1 MPFPRQPKKRA
12 PLDEGALY
20 EFAVVSLGRRM
31 RTVAELKRLMH
42 ARVEAGPEG
51 EAKIDSVL
59 ARLKEYGYLDDAAFA
74 SYYARLRQDNEKFGK
89 RRVQQDLISKGVQ
102 AELVSQT
109 LEAAYENT
117 NEEELAR
124 KHLERK
130 GIRKPTNDKETARIL
145 RRLVRAGFS
154 VNVIYKVLR
163 NWDVSEESLAVLDS
177 IDEESP
183 THDED

>member
-12 PLDEGALY
+12 FLDEAALY

-31 RTVAELKRLMH
+31 RTVVELRRLMQS
-42 ARVEAGPEG
+42 RVEAGSEG
-51 EAKIDSVL
+51 EAKIDAVL
-59 ARLKEYGYLDDAAFA
+59 ARLKEQHYLDDTAFA

-89 RRVQQDLISKGVQ
+89 RRVQRDLIAKGVNK
-102 AELVSQT
+102 ELVSKT
-109 LEAAYENT
+109 LETAYENT

-145 RRLVRAGFS
+145 RRLVYAGFS
-154 VNVIYKVLR
+154 PGVIYKVLR
-163 NWDVSEESLAVLDS
+163 NWDVSEETLSALDT
-177 IDEESP
+177 IEEDGSSE
-183 THDED
+183 HE